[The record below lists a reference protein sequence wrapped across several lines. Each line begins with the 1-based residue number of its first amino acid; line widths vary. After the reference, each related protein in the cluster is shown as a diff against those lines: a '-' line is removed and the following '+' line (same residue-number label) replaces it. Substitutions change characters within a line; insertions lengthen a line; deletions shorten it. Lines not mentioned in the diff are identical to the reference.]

1 MKIIDIS
8 VPIHPKMHVYPGD
21 QALSVMPT
29 AQIAQ
34 GDPYNLTAI
43 TMSSHTGTHLD
54 SPYHFVPQGAKV
66 DELPLDLFMGRAWV
80 CALENLRS
88 IGAQDLAQQGIPDGV
103 ERLLIKTANSR
114 LWQRQGFQESFVYLK
129 PDAARW
135 IVSRGIRLVGLD
147 YLSVEEMGTP
157 KPETHLTLLGAGVV
171 ILEGLNLSAVEPGSY
186 TLVCFP
192 LRIANGDGAPCRAVL
207 LE

>member
-21 QALSVMPT
+21 QALSVTPT

-43 TMSSHTGTHLD
+43 TMSLHTGTHID
-54 SPYHFVPQGAKV
+54 APYHFIPQGAKA
-66 DELPLDLFMGRAWV
+66 DELPLELFMGRAWV
-80 CALENLRS
+80 CALENLKS
-88 IGAQDLAQQGIPDGV
+88 IGAQDLAQQGISDGV
-103 ERLLIKTANSR
+103 ERLLIKTDNSR
-114 LWQRQGFQESFVYLK
+114 LWQRAGFQEGFTYLR

-135 IVSRGIRLVGLD
+135 IVERGIRLVGLD
-147 YLSVEEMGTP
+147 YLSVEEMGAP
-157 KPETHLTLLGAGVV
+157 RPETHLTLLGAGIV
-171 ILEGLNLSAVEPGSY
+171 ILEGLDLSAVAAGSY
-186 TLVCFP
+186 TLMCFP
-192 LRIANGDGAPCRAVL
+192 LRVAGSDGAPCRAVL

>member
-1 MKIIDIS
+1 MKILDIS
-8 VPIHPKMHVYPGD
+8 VPVRPQMHVYPGD
-21 QALSVMPT
+21 QAVSIVPT

-43 TMSSHTGTHLD
+43 TMSLHTGTHLD
-54 SPYHFVPQGAKV
+54 SPYHFIPQGAKV

-80 CALENLRS
+80 CALEKVRS
-88 IGAQDLAQQGIPDGV
+88 ISTEDLERQDMPANV

-114 LWQRQGFQESFVYLK
+114 LWQRQGFQEGFVYLQ

-147 YLSVEEMGTP
+147 YLSVEEMGAP
-157 KPETHLTLLGAGVV
+157 RPETHLTLLGAGVV
-171 ILEGLNLSAVEPGSY
+171 ILEGLDLSAVEPGSY